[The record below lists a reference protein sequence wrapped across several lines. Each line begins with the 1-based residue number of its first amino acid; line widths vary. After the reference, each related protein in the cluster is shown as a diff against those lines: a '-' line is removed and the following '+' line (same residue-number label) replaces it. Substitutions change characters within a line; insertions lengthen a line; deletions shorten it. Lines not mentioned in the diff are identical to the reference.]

1 MAYADPNYDPKKRHE
16 YYMKHRKL
24 KGRKKKRKVEPSSNS
39 STGSIQGDSG
49 GIEIDNLP
57 EINTNYELSEAAQAA
72 KKRSDRTSTAG
83 LNDAGKTAAKNVKA
97 NLQAERKEKADHITA
112 MANAEIARL
121 REELSGMSKEEKEA
135 NKERVQQEI
144 EKIRASVKQ
153 QKEDLKKEY
162 DDKYV
167 AELSNIKMNP
177 SFQNQKSTSG
187 MTDEGKAKAKELK
200 DKLTEQRKARQKQI
214 ADQVKDKIAQLRAK
228 YKINRNMTD
237 EQKQMIR
244 DKVAAEVQ
252 KLRDYAKAEKAK
264 IKEEYDGM
272 YQSGLNNLK
281 QDRSLM
287 RGVE

>member
-1 MAYADPNYDPKKRHE
+1 VAYANPNYDPKKAHE

-39 STGSIQGDSG
+39 STRSIQGDSG
-49 GIEIDNLP
+49 GIEIDGLP

-72 KKRSDRTSTAG
+72 KKHSDKVSTAG

-121 REELSGMSKEEKEA
+121 REELSGMSKEERESKKEQY
-135 NKERVQQEI
+135 QQEI

-187 MTDEGKAKAKELK
+187 MTEEGKAKAKELK
-200 DKLTEQRKARQKQI
+200 NKLTEQRKARQKQI

-252 KLRDYAKAEKAK
+252 KLRDYAKTEKAK